1 MKHGIYK
8 LLGAAA
14 LSFFGLAAQA
24 QDIKL
29 GFNGDLSAS
38 PSALSGQAAVLGLQ
52 AAIEDVN
59 AAGGVLGRKLTL
71 VIRDDLSQPPKSIQN
86 MSDLIDNEK
95 VVTVFGPNELGQRI
109 GLEASPKS
117 EENSGHRNCRFR
129 NGHHL
134 SR

>member
-8 LLGAAA
+8 LLGVAA

-59 AAGGVLGRKLTL
+59 AAAVCSVG
-71 VIRDDLSQPPKSIQN
+71 S
-86 MSDLIDNEK
+86 
-95 VVTVFGPNELGQRI
+95 
-109 GLEASPKS
+109 
-117 EENSGHRNCRFR
+117 
-129 NGHHL
+129 
-134 SR
+134 